1 MAVVLHRAPRTDL
14 LVEALGDLL
23 AAPLADPFATEVVV
37 VPARGVERWLAQRL
51 SHRLGAAPGRGD
63 GVCAGVDLRSP
74 GSLFAEVAGTRDDD
88 PWAPDALTWPL
99 LAAIDASLDEPWA
112 ALLAQHLGHGMAG
125 EEGDLRRGRRLS
137 VARRLA
143 RLLAGYAA
151 QRPALTA
158 DWAAGRDTDGC
169 GRAVPADLAWQ
180 PPLWRALAE
189 RVDAEAPHVRHAA
202 VVERLRAEPG
212 AFDLPERLSLFGHT
226 RLAASEVELVGA
238 IGAHRDV
245 HLWLPHPSAPLW
257 SALTDL
263 GGPVDRAEDRSHERV
278 GHRLLA
284 TLGRDTCELQRTLSA
299 IELRDEPVVG
309 GPAGGGPTGGGP
321 TGGDVAAAE
330 PPSTLLRML
339 QHDLRADAV
348 GDAGARLLDPADR
361 SVQVHA
367 CHGPARQVE
376 VLRDVLLGL
385 LADDPTLEPRDVLVM
400 CPDIETYAPLVTA
413 AFGLADV
420 VGPHG
425 HPAHGL
431 RVRLA
436 DRALDRTNPLLAV
449 VMRLL
454 DLAGGRA
461 GVGDVV
467 DLAHTEPVRRRF
479 GFRDDDLEQL
489 AGWVRETGVRWG
501 FDAGHRTDFGLADY
515 GSGTWQEGVDRLLA
529 GVAMSDDTGTWLERT
544 LPLDDVGSGQV
555 ELVGRLTELVE
566 RLRDVT
572 DALVGGHPLDHWLT
586 TLEDGVAALTTVP
599 TADAW
604 QLAQVRREL
613 ARVRADAPDPAV
625 PLRLPDVRA
634 LLADRVAGR
643 PTRSNFRTGTLTV
656 ATLVPM
662 RSVPH
667 RVIALLGLDDG
678 VFPRIGITDGDDVLA
693 REPRTGERD
702 PRSEDRQLF
711 LDAILAATETLVVTY
726 SGADEYSGQERP
738 PAVPLGELLD
748 ALDETA
754 RTPDGRPVSAAV
766 TVRHPLQPFDR
777 RNVEPGALVPGS
789 AFTFDRAAV
798 AGARAAAGPRTP
810 AGPFLAAPLTPAPL
824 AGSAQAGA
832 DDGVVALDDLLAF
845 YRSPARGFLVQRLD
859 VGRPFQE
866 EPLDDGLPV
875 ELDGFGRWAVG
886 ERVLRD
892 VLHGTTLDDA
902 VQKEWRRGQLPP
914 GRLGWRPLVGIAEE
928 VGPLV
933 DAAGNLRASPARV
946 VDVDVDL
953 GDGRSLRGSVPGV
966 HGDRLVGVSYARLGG
981 RQRLRT
987 WIRLLALAASDDDRP
1002 WVGYT
1007 LGRPANPRSRKT
1019 WQGSRLGPLDHTAV
1033 DVLRDLVALRDRGL
1047 TEPLP
1052 LPVKASVVY
1061 AEARRSR
1068 ADPADARYRAGQTW
1082 TGQRGPGG
1090 RFDGEC
1096 ADPEHVRVHGPGAPL
1111 PGTGEE
1117 PRPGE
1122 EHPGETTRF
1131 GALAMRVWSPLLE
1144 NERFSD

>member
-14 LVEALGDLL
+14 LARALGDLFST
-23 AAPLADPFATEVVV
+23 PLADPFATEVVV

-51 SHRLGAAPGRGD
+51 SHHLGAAHGRDD

-74 GSLFAEVAGTRDDD
+74 GSLFAEVTGTRDDD

-99 LAAIDASLDEPWA
+99 LAVIDASLDEPWA
-112 ALLAQHLGHGMAG
+112 ALLAQHLGHGIPG
-125 EEGDLRRGRRLS
+125 EEGELRRGRRLS

-143 RLLAGYAA
+143 RLLAGYAT
-151 QRPALTA
+151 QRPALVA

-189 RVDAEAPHVRHAA
+189 RVDGEPPHVRHAA
-202 VVERLRAEPG
+202 VVDRLRAEPG
-212 AFDLPERLSLFGHT
+212 AFDLPARLSLFGHT
-226 RLAASEVELVGA
+226 RLTASEVELVGA
-238 IGAHRDV
+238 LGAHRDV

-257 SALTDL
+257 SALKDLGGDL
-263 GGPVDRAEDRSHERV
+263 GGPVDRAADRSHERV

-284 TLGRDTCELQRTLSA
+284 TLGRDTRELQRTLSA
-299 IELRDEPVVG
+299 IELRDEPAEVAGDG
-309 GPAGGGPTGGGP
+309 GAP
-321 TGGDVAAAE
+321 E
-330 PPSTLLRML
+330 PPSTLLGML

-348 GDAGARLLDPADR
+348 GDAGTRVLDPADR
-361 SVQVHA
+361 SLQVHA

-467 DLAHTEPVRRRF
+467 DLAHAEPVRRRF

-489 AGWVRETGVRWG
+489 ARWARETGVRWG
-501 FDAGHRTDFGLADY
+501 FDAEHRADFGLAGY

-572 DALVGGHPLDHWLT
+572 DALVGGHPLEHWLSA
-586 TLEDGVAALTTVP
+586 LGDGVAALTTVP
-599 TADAW
+599 TTDAW

-678 VFPRIGITDGDDVLA
+678 VFPRVGITDGDDVLA

-754 RTPDGRPVSAAV
+754 HTPDGRPVSQAA

-777 RNVEPGALVPGS
+777 RNVESGALVPGS
-789 AFTFDRAAV
+789 AFTFDHAAL

-810 AGPFLAAPLTPAPL
+810 AGPFLAAPLAPPAP
-824 AGSAQAGA
+824 A

-845 YRSPARGFLVQRLD
+845 YRSPARGFLLQRLD
-859 VGRPFQE
+859 VGRAWDE

-875 ELDGFGRWAVG
+875 ELDGLGRWAVG

-892 VLHGTTLDDA
+892 VLSGVALPDA
-902 VQKEWRRGQLPP
+902 VQKEWRRGRLPP

-928 VGPLV
+928 VGPLA
-933 DAAGNLRASPARV
+933 DAAAGLRASPARV
-946 VDVDVDL
+946 VDIGVDL

-966 HGDRLVGVSYARLGG
+966 HGDRLVAVSYGRLGG
-981 RQRLRT
+981 RQRLQT

-1007 LGRPANPRSRKT
+1007 LGRPTNPRSRKT

-1033 DVLRDLVALRDRGL
+1033 DLLRDLVALRDRGL
-1047 TEPLP
+1047 AEPLP

-1061 AEARRSR
+1061 AEARRSS
-1068 ADPADARYRAGQTW
+1068 ADPVDARFRAGRTW
-1082 TGQRGPGG
+1082 TGQMGPGG

-1111 PGTGEE
+1111 PGTGDE
-1117 PRPGE
+1117 PPPGE
-1122 EHPGETTRF
+1122 GHPGETTRF

>member
-1 MAVVLHRAPRTDL
+1 MAVVLHRASRTDL
-14 LVEALGDLL
+14 LARALGDLL
-23 AAPLADPFATEVVV
+23 AMALEDPFATEVVV

-51 SHRLGAAPGRGD
+51 SHHLGAAPGRDD

-74 GSLFAEVAGTRDDD
+74 HSLFAEVTGPREDD

-112 ALLAQHLGHGMAG
+112 ALLAQHLGHGMPG

-143 RLLAGYAA
+143 RLMAGYAT
-151 QRPALTA
+151 QRPALVA

-169 GRAVPADLAWQ
+169 GRGVSADLAWQ

-189 RVDAEAPHVRHAA
+189 RVDAEPPHVRHAA

-238 IGAHRDV
+238 LGAHRDV
-245 HLWLPHPSAPLW
+245 HLWLPHPSAALW
-257 SALTDL
+257 SALKDL

-284 TLGRDTCELQRTLSA
+284 TLGRDTRELQRTLSA
-299 IELRDEPVVG
+299 IELRDEPVSSK
-309 GPAGGGPTGGGP
+309 AATGD
-321 TGGDVAAAE
+321 GDQ
-330 PPSTLLRML
+330 PPSTLLGML

-361 SVQVHA
+361 SIQVHA

-449 VMRLL
+449 VVRLL

-467 DLAHTEPVRRRF
+467 DLAHAEPVRRRF

-489 AGWVRETGVRWG
+489 AQWARETGVRWG
-501 FDAGHRTDFGLADY
+501 FDAEHRADFGLADY

-572 DALVGGHPLDHWLT
+572 DALVGGHPLEHWLT
-586 TLEDGVAALTTVP
+586 ALEDGVAALTTVP
-599 TADAW
+599 TVDAW

-613 ARVRADAPDPAV
+613 ARVHADAPDPAV
-625 PLRLPDVRA
+625 SLRLPDVRA

-678 VFPRIGITDGDDVLA
+678 VFPRVGITDGDDVLA

-754 RTPDGRPVSAAV
+754 RTPDGRPVSRAV

-789 AFTFDRAAV
+789 AFTFDHAAL
-798 AGARAAAGPRTP
+798 AGARAAIGPRTP
-810 AGPFLAAPLTPAPL
+810 VGPFLTAPL
-824 AGSAQAGA
+824 APLAPAGA
-832 DDGVVALDDLLAF
+832 GDGVVALDDLLAF

-859 VGRPFQE
+859 VGRSWDE

-875 ELDGFGRWAVG
+875 ELDGLGRWAVG

-892 VLHGTTLDDA
+892 VLSGAALADA

-928 VGPLV
+928 VGPLA
-933 DAAGNLRASPARV
+933 DAAGNLRASSARV

-966 HGDRLVGVSYARLGG
+966 HGDRLVAVSYARLGG
-981 RQRLRT
+981 RQRLQT

-1002 WVGYT
+1002 WTAYT
-1007 LGRPANPRSRKT
+1007 LGRPANPRSRRT
-1019 WQGSRLGPLDHTAV
+1019 WQGSRLGPVDHMAV
-1033 DVLRDLVALRDRGL
+1033 DLLRDLVALRDRGL

-1068 ADPADARYRAGQTW
+1068 ADPADARFRAGQIW
-1082 TGQRGPGG
+1082 SGQKGPGG

-1096 ADPEHVRVHGPGAPL
+1096 ADPEHVRVHGAEAPL

-1122 EHPGETTRF
+1122 EHAGETTRF
-1131 GALAMRVWSPLLE
+1131 GALAMRVWSLLLE